1 MMERVAHEKFIHTEV
16 LSEATTRKVIVGM
29 LMMLMLLPYTTMT
42 TMDKSQ
48 MFGLKLLFNYGSAE
62 CSDIASQEVRIRP
75 GSSRT

>member
-1 MMERVAHEKFIHTEV
+1 M